1 VISEASSQSLDSLLF
16 ICCAGHGQ
24 PRCRQPA
31 AAAALDGGR
40 ILFMLLEAIRG
51 KPINQKVEGVIHN
64 AGFILLILLMLYVT
78 ANDIMKLV
86 SGG

>member
-1 VISEASSQSLDSLLF
+1 
-16 ICCAGHGQ
+16 
-24 PRCRQPA
+24 
-31 AAAALDGGR
+31 
-40 ILFMLLEAIRG
+40 MLLEAIRG